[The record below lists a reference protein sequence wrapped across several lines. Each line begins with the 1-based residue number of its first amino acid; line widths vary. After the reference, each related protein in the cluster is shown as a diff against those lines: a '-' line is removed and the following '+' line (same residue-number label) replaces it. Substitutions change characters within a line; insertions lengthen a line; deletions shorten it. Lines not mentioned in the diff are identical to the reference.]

1 MAFTHQ
7 HRFLKKYGM
16 PYYVRLTLP
25 LISEL
30 TGIALDELV
39 QVAAPFQKEKDKIVA
54 VLKYVADK

>member
-1 MAFTHQ
+1 
-7 HRFLKKYGM
+7 M